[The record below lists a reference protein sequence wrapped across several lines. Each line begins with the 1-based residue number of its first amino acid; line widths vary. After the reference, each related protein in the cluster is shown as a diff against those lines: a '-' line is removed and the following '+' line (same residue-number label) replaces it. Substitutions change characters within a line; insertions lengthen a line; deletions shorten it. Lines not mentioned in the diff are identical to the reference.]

1 MTQAS
6 WQFLGGRPRDGNRFV
21 NCLGELITRGVGLNE
36 ERLCSVVFCE
46 LGQFWKVDTGQEDH
60 GHLWMV
66 RTVNQLDEESKA
78 RYVRQIHLQ
87 DNAIDLVRLTDSES
101 CGSGV
106 GFKDNII
113 GR

>member
-6 WQFLGGRPRDGNRFV
+6 WQFLGGRTHRGNRFV
-21 NCLGELITRGVGLNE
+21 NCLGELITRGVGLHE
-36 ERLCSVVFCE
+36 ERSCSVVSCE
-46 LGQFWKVDTGQEDH
+46 LGQGWKVDTGQDDH

-66 RTVNQLDEESKA
+66 RTVNQLEEESKA
-78 RYVRQIHLQ
+78 SNVRQIYLK
-87 DNAIDLVRLTDSES
+87 DNAIDLVGLTHSKS